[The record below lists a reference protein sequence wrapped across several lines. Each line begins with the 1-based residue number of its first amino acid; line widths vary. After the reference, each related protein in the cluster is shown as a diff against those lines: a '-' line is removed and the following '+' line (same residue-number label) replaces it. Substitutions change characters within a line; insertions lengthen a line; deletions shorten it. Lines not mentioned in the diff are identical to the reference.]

1 MKTDSLIAQ
10 YYEWLKGKTAWW
22 VINGWTEIT
31 TPYLDRHNDYIQ
43 IYLRQVGNGLELT
56 DDGETLTDLAQSGCL
71 LDTPKRKA
79 LLNTTLNGFGV
90 HLYDDAIQVKATQDS
105 FALRMHNLL
114 QAILAVNDLFY
125 LARSSVEN
133 FFFEDVALW
142 MDESDIRYTPKV
154 TFKGRTGYDHLFD
167 FVVPKSRQQPER
179 LLRVLNNPSKE
190 QAQAT
195 ILAWVDTKEV
205 RPNDSISFAVLNDKD
220 SHISE
225 GVIEALNNYNI
236 TPCPWSKR
244 HSFKHRLAA

>member
-10 YYEWLKGKTAWW
+10 YYEWLKGKTAWR

-56 DDGETLTDLAQSGCL
+56 DDGETLTDLAQPGCL

>member
-10 YYEWLKGKTAWW
+10 YYEWLKGKTAWR

-114 QAILAVNDLFY
+114 QAILAVIDLFY

>member
-10 YYEWLKGKTAWW
+10 YYEWLKGKTAWR